1 MPAVGSPELMDPT
14 VLYQSRDMFFSMAVH
29 SAQVTAMTSF
39 EEFRTTSHELL
50 IELDAATTKMMMLVS
65 AKEVSGPFW
74 DDAAQRHLDAVNA
87 WHAFLNIR
95 TS

>member
-1 MPAVGSPELMDPT
+1 
-14 VLYQSRDMFFSMAVH
+14 
-29 SAQVTAMTSF
+29 MTSF

-74 DDAAQRHLDAVNA
+74 DDATQRHLEAMNA
-87 WHAFLNIR
+87 WHTFLDVSPDATASALAN
-95 TS
+95 

>member
-1 MPAVGSPELMDPT
+1 MK
-14 VLYQSRDMFFSMAVH
+14 
-29 SAQVTAMTSF
+29 SF

-74 DDAAQRHLDAVNA
+74 DDATQRHEDAVDA
-87 WHAFLNIR
+87 WHSFLNIR
-95 TS
+95 ADS

>member
-1 MPAVGSPELMDPT
+1 
-14 VLYQSRDMFFSMAVH
+14 
-29 SAQVTAMTSF
+29 MTSF

-74 DDAAQRHLDAVNA
+74 DDATQRHLEAMDA
-87 WHAFLNIR
+87 WHTFLGVSPDATAPPSAN
-95 TS
+95 